1 MKKMG
6 KHNSSRRRLSK
17 GNVKSANDVV
27 NENNNQRVKSG
38 KLEEEKH
45 QLRKD
50 EDLLEDSSD
59 DCDGEY
65 KPVKGIK
72 LNFKMKVR
80 SN

>member
-45 QLRKD
+45 QLFF
-50 EDLLEDSSD
+50 LFML
-59 DCDGEY
+59 
-65 KPVKGIK
+65 
-72 LNFKMKVR
+72 
-80 SN
+80 